1 MSHLSPG
8 GFQGKCI
15 QPLGRLWCF
24 LLSHHHDAQD
34 PQTVE
39 RPVLRIKQGEQG
51 ATTLRMLAGTDG
63 PGCGGRHASPVH
75 TATLLLPQ
83 PWASV
88 WELVSGAL

>member
-1 MSHLSPG
+1 MSHQSPG
-8 GFQGKCI
+8 SFQGKYI

-24 LLSHHHDAQD
+24 PLSHHHDPQD

-63 PGCGGRHASPVH
+63 PRCGGRHASAHNNPL
-75 TATLLLPQ
+75 ASLASRTLF
-83 PWASV
+83 W
-88 WELVSGAL
+88 